1 MNIYKIEDDGSINE
15 LGDTKVSLS
24 DDTAV
29 YIIVDSDEKNIWLWK
44 GSRSGVRT
52 KFSGSQAMNNLRTK
66 SYGMTYKTRTIDQG
80 DETRD
85 FKKIREKIDD
95 GTEMQSGSSIEEVSS
110 TDKEEYKKESP
121 QKREKEDI
129 KQEEPMYTSKG
140 EEEVK
145 AEGNGKL
152 PHVETIIKS
161 DKNESRK
168 TITSYESFPLADQ
181 LPSNKE
187 EKTKQRKDNEETLH
201 LDEERQQKNTKTH
214 TQTLPI
220 PSTKHG
226 TVKGKDS
233 SINEE
238 GKMRS
243 DSEQKLV
250 KKCWNIIKDLQVPEN
265 TIRDSVVIGSYLYV
279 EEENGLRKSEEL
291 LDNISPKMELTPRLI
306 CENGKIIAIEFLKK
320 EN

>member
-1 MNIYKIEDDGSINE
+1 MNIYKIGEDGSLIE

-29 YIIVDSDEKNIWLWK
+29 YIIVDTGEKNIWLWK
-44 GSRSGVRT
+44 GYRSGVRT
-52 KFSGSQAMNNLRTK
+52 KFAGSQAMNNLRTK

-85 FKKIREKIDD
+85 FKEIREKIDD
-95 GTEMQSGSSIEEVSS
+95 GTEVQSGSSIEEVSS
-110 TDKEEYKKESP
+110 TDKEEYKEESH

-129 KQEEPMYTSKG
+129 KQEESVYTSKD
-140 EEEVK
+140 EEDVK

-152 PHVETIIKS
+152 PHVDTIIKS

-168 TITSYESFPLADQ
+168 KISSYESFPLADQ

-187 EKTKQRKDNEETLH
+187 EKTKQKKDTKETSH
-201 LDEERQQKNTKTH
+201 LDEEKQQKNTETH

-220 PSTKHG
+220 PSTEHG
-226 TVKGKDS
+226 IVKGKGS
-233 SINEE
+233 SINKE
-238 GKMRS
+238 GKMKS
-243 DSEQKLV
+243 NSEQKLV
-250 KKCWNIIKDLQVPEN
+250 KKCWNIIKDLPVPGN
-265 TIRDSVVIGSYLYV
+265 TTRDSIVIGSYLYV

-291 LDNISPKMELTPRLI
+291 LDDISPKMELTPRLI
-306 CENGKIIAIEFLKK
+306 CEDGRIIAIEFLKEEK
-320 EN
+320 